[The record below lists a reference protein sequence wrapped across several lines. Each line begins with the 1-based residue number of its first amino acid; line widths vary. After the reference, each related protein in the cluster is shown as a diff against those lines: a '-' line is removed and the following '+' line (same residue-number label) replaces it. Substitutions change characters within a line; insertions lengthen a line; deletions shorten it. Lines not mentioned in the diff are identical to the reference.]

1 MDATKRNWAAVIGDV
16 VGSRQATSRSRL
28 QTRLDRA
35 LAAVNGSMEPVQALT
50 PTIGDEFQGMF
61 ATIEEAIDASLRL
74 KLELTGRVDVRVGI
88 GWGTLRTQDPNRTPF
103 GQDGPCWWRAREALE
118 ELARTERSNQE
129 PNSLRTVCRTGTR
142 QEPGY
147 NAILVLRDQLL
158 SAIDEHDATILRLLM
173 AGASQQDAAA
183 RLGLNKSSIS
193 RRMQSHGLA
202 ALLRSRRSSEPR
214 RHEYR
219 RNQSICWSS

>member
-35 LAAVNGSMEPVQALT
+35 LASINGSTEPVQALT

-103 GQDGPCWWRAREALE
+103 GQDGPCWWRAREALQ

-129 PNSLRTVCRTGTR
+129 PNSLRTFCRTGTR
-142 QEPGY
+142 QEPAY

-158 SAIDEHDATILRLLM
+158 SAIDDHDATILRLLI
-173 AGASQQDAAA
+173 AGSSQQDAAA

-202 ALLRSRRSSEPR
+202 ALLRSRDHVSPAA
-214 RHEYR
+214 
-219 RNQSICWSS
+219 

>member
-1 MDATKRNWAAVIGDV
+1 MTSAKHNWAAVIGDV
-16 VGSRQATSRSRL
+16 VGSRQVASRSRL
-28 QTRLDRA
+28 QTRLDRS
-35 LAAVNGSMEPVQALT
+35 LASVNDSMKPVQPLT

-61 ATIEEAIDASLRL
+61 VTLEEAIEASLRL
-74 KLELTGRVDVRVGI
+74 RVELMRRVDVRIGI
-88 GWGTLRTQDPNRTPF
+88 GWGTLRTQDPRRTPF

-129 PNSLRTVCRTGTR
+129 PHSLRTVCRTETKAEGA
-142 QEPGY
+142 Y

-158 SAIDEHDATILRLLM
+158 SAIDEHDATILRMLIG
-173 AGASQQDAAA
+173 GASQQDAAE

-202 ALLRSRRSSEPR
+202 ALLRSRDHLNPAT
-214 RHEYR
+214 
-219 RNQSICWSS
+219 